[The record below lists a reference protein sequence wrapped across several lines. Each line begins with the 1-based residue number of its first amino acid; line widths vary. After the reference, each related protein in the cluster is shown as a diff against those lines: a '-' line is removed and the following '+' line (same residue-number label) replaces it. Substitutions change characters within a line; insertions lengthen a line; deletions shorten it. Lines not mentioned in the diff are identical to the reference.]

1 MDINKHNE
9 KIWDKYLDF
18 DYGNYENGFSKSDK
32 DIMTIILFGI
42 NGVENKKVL
51 DLGVGTGRT
60 TEILL
65 PQSKEYI
72 GTDYS
77 PNGITICKNKFPNGK
92 FIVNDF
98 TKGLPFDDRSYD
110 FVFCSFNGIDYC
122 TKENREFVLDEMF
135 RVSTKWICYSTHDL
149 YSILD
154 NHPWNDGYIG
164 LQDIND
170 KKKLLREKDWCF
182 LEHKKEDG
190 LITYFEKSDY
200 TIRFLN
206 EKYNPLE
213 LRVVPNLNWF
223 GFNYF
228 LIEKR
233 V

>member
-1 MDINKHNE
+1 
-9 KIWDKYLDF
+9 
-18 DYGNYENGFSKSDK
+18 
-32 DIMTIILFGI
+32 
-42 NGVENKKVL
+42 
-51 DLGVGTGRT
+51 
-60 TEILL
+60 
-65 PQSKEYI
+65 
-72 GTDYS
+72 
-77 PNGITICKNKFPNGK
+77 
-92 FIVNDF
+92 
-98 TKGLPFDDRSYD
+98 
-110 FVFCSFNGIDYC
+110 
-122 TKENREFVLDEMF
+122 MF

-213 LRVVPNLNWF
+213 LRVVPNLDWF